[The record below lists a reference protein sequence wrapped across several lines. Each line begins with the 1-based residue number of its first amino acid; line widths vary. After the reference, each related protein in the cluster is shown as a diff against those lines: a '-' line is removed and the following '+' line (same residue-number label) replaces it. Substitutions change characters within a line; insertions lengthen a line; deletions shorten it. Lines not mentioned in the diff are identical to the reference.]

1 MGTAV
6 AALIGGPVHR
16 ERHIIIIIIIII
28 MIIVIM
34 IVSISSIIIIIII
47 VIINMFSSSSSQ
59 NECPAR
65 RTFAILFLLRV
76 IMYMVPWFVLDHGQG
91 PVSD

>member
-34 IVSISSIIIIIII
+34 IVSISSIIIIII